1 MTGWVLVDINST
13 LLLEVALD
21 LANSLNNSD
30 RFERLLSTIR
40 KAIKCDAVALMGL
53 NGEVLTPLAVQGLA
67 RRTLG
72 RRFLASEHP
81 RLAQIC
87 NSESPVRF
95 PSDCNLPDPFDGL
108 LLDREGDLPV
118 HSCLGLPLYSDNHL
132 VGLLTLDSMASDA
145 YSLISDRTLELIA
158 ALSAATL
165 KTALEL
171 KALSLSAE
179 HAEQL
184 VKELT
189 QEAFQR
195 DGGELIGESKV
206 MKTLRSDIELVAG
219 SDYNVLILGETGV
232 GKELVARTVHRL
244 SPRKEKPLVYL
255 NCASLTETLAEA
267 ELFGHAKG
275 AFTGAERE
283 RPGKFLLANGG
294 TLFLDEVGELPL
306 SVQGKLLRVLQ
317 SGEIQPVGKDA
328 VQLVDVRIVAATN
341 RDLLKEI
348 AKGAFRADLYHR
360 LSVYPLEVPSLSQR
374 GNDVLLLADYFLER
388 STRKLGF
395 RQLRLTADASS
406 KLKRYGWPGNVRELE
421 HIISRAALK
430 ARKNSSPSEIVS
442 LTAAH
447 IEIPEDMVAQADFE
461 KPLAPTLEVINLR
474 AATEDYQRDLIKHI
488 LIQCEGNWSRA
499 ANLLSTDR
507 GNLVRLSKRLGI
519 YVKKEIV
526 GVK

>member
-1 MTGWVLVDINST
+1 MTDINAN

-40 KAIKCDAVALMGL
+40 KAIKCDAVALLGL
-53 NGEVLTPLAVQGLA
+53 NENVLTPLAVQGLA

-72 RRFLASEHP
+72 RRFVVNEHP

-87 NSESPVRF
+87 ASENPVRF
-95 PSDCNLPDPFDGL
+95 PSDCDLPDPFDGL

-118 HSCLGLPLYSDNHL
+118 HSCMGLPLYSDNHL

-145 YSLISDRTLELIA
+145 YGQISDRTLELIA

-171 KALSLSAE
+171 KELSLSAE

-189 QEAFQR
+189 QEAFLR
-195 DGGELIGESKV
+195 DGGELIGESRV
-206 MKTLRSDIELVAG
+206 MKALRSDIELVAG

-244 SPRKEKPLVYL
+244 SSRREKPLVYL

-275 AFTGAERE
+275 AFTGADRE

-294 TLFLDEVGELPL
+294 TIFLDEVGELPL
-306 SVQGKLLRVLQ
+306 AVQSKLLRVLQ
-317 SGEIQPVGKDA
+317 SGEIQPVGKDT
-328 VQLVDVRIVAATN
+328 VQHVDVRIVAATN
-341 RDLLKEI
+341 RELLKEI
-348 AKGAFRADLYHR
+348 EDGGFRADLYHR
-360 LSVYPLEVPSLSQR
+360 LSVYPLEVPPLSQR
-374 GNDVLLLADYFLER
+374 ENDVLLLADYFLEKSR
-388 STRKLGF
+388 RKLGF
-395 RQLRLTADASS
+395 RQLRLSAEASR

-430 ARKNSSPSEIVS
+430 ARKGSSPSEIVS

-447 IEIPEDMVAQADFE
+447 IEIPDDIMAQPEFE
-461 KPLAPTLEVINLR
+461 KPAQPPLEVVNLR
-474 AATEDYQRDLIKHI
+474 SATEDYQRDLIKHT
-488 LIQCEGNWSRA
+488 LTNCDGNWSRA
-499 ANLLSTDR
+499 AKLLSMDR
-507 GNLVRLSKRLGI
+507 GNLVRLAKRLGVYI
-519 YVKKEIV
+519 KKEVV
-526 GVK
+526 GGK

>member
-1 MTGWVLVDINST
+1 MTDINAN

-40 KAIKCDAVALMGL
+40 KAIKCDAVALLGL
-53 NGEVLTPLAVQGLA
+53 NGDVLTPLAVQGLA

-72 RRFLASEHP
+72 RRFIVSEHP

-87 NSESPVRF
+87 ASENPVRF
-95 PSDCNLPDPFDGL
+95 PSDCALPDPFDGL

-118 HSCLGLPLYSDNHL
+118 HSCMGLPLYSDNHL
-132 VGLLTLDSMASDA
+132 VGLLTLDSMAADA
-145 YSLISDRTLELIA
+145 YGRISDRTLELIA

-189 QEAFQR
+189 QEAFLR
-195 DGGELIGESKV
+195 DGGELIGESQV
-206 MKTLRSDIELVAG
+206 IKTLRSDIELVAG

-244 SPRKEKPLVYL
+244 SPRREKPLVYL

-275 AFTGAERE
+275 AFTGADRE

-294 TLFLDEVGELPL
+294 TIFLDEVGELPL
-306 SVQGKLLRVLQ
+306 AVQSKLLRVLQ
-317 SGEIQPVGKDA
+317 SGEIQPVGKDT
-328 VQLVDVRIVAATN
+328 VQHVDVRIVAATN
-341 RDLLKEI
+341 RELLKEI
-348 AKGAFRADLYHR
+348 EGGGFRADLYHR
-360 LSVYPLEVPSLSQR
+360 LSVYPLEVPPLSQR
-374 GNDVLLLADYFLER
+374 ENDVLLLADYFLEKSR
-388 STRKLGF
+388 RKLGF
-395 RQLRLTADASS
+395 RQLRLSADASS

-421 HIISRAALK
+421 HVISRAALK
-430 ARKNSSPSEIVS
+430 ARKGSSPSEIVS

-447 IEIPEDMVAQADFE
+447 VEIPDDITAKPEIE
-461 KPLAPTLEVINLR
+461 KPIQSPLEIVSLR
-474 AATEDYQRDLIKHI
+474 SAIEDYQRELIGHMLIK
-488 LIQCEGNWSRA
+488 CDGNWSRA
-499 ANLLSTDR
+499 AKLLSVDR

-519 YVKKEIV
+519 YIKKEVV
-526 GVK
+526 GVQ